1 MLNKRFFKTKD
12 EVEVTFVVEREDA
25 ESALLLCDANEWQ
38 PVEMS
43 KRKKDGAYVTKMRF
57 PTNGE
62 VEFRYLLNDTVW
74 VNDEEAD
81 AYRPNEFGEENSIL
95 FTSQS

>member
-1 MLNKRFFKTKD
+1 M
-12 EVEVTFVVEREDA
+12 
-25 ESALLLCDANEWQ
+25 AL
-38 PVEMS
+38 MS
-43 KRKKDGAYVTKMRF
+43 KMRF